1 MKKRT
6 QTLQQGFK
14 PRVTFPGFHHFFD
27 FWTQTSKKS
36 EETTLL
42 IHNYHLSHNNFKPN
56 PHILTQFS
64 STHTVPYLTP
74 PYNKPKKEGE
84 NRMRTKFTT
93 IFAAL
98 LLVCLYPLSAFAI
111 KQGGEMVVAY
121 KDDVVTLDS
130 AIGYDWQNW
139 SIIKSLNTRLMTY
152 EAGTAKLIT
161 DLAEDFTISEDGKE
175 YLFTL
180 RKGVKFHNGR
190 EVTADDVVYSLN
202 RVVNPKTQSPAQG
215 FYKSIEGF
223 DEFSAG
229 KGDSLSGVTKVDDYT
244 VKIRLSEPDATM
256 LHVLALNFSSVIP
269 QEAVEKWGDDY
280 GHHPVGAGPFK
291 LTAWDLGQRL
301 VLERNTDYFLAGV
314 PYLDKITFQ
323 IGLEPTVA
331 LLKLQQGE
339 VDVLGDSIPP
349 SRFVQIMKSPEW
361 SKQVESGSD
370 LQTGYITM
378 NVKMKPFDN
387 VLVRKAVNMAIN
399 KERIVKMINNRAKPA
414 NQPLPPT
421 MPGYDQQ
428 YQGYPYDVEGAM
440 ALLKEAGLADGF
452 ETELYV
458 MNVDP
463 NPRIAQSIQQD
474 LAAIGIKADIKSL
487 GQASVIAAG
496 GEPDQ
501 APMIWSGGMAWIA
514 DFPDPSNFY
523 GPILGCGGAVKGG
536 WNWAWYCNEEIEE
549 MARKADTMSAPGMQ
563 SDRQQLWR
571 EIFIKIMDD
580 APWAPVFN
588 EQRFNMHSKNVAGD
602 QNAFLDPVHIPF
614 NYGWIY
620 SNAAQ

>member
-1 MKKRT
+1 MKKLRI
-6 QTLQQGFK
+6 LILAL
-14 PRVTFPGFHHFFD
+14 VCACLAFP
-27 FWTQTSKKS
+27 
-36 EETTLL
+36 
-42 IHNYHLSHNNFKPN
+42 P
-56 PHILTQFS
+56 
-64 STHTVPYLTP
+64 
-74 PYNKPKKEGE
+74 
-84 NRMRTKFTT
+84 
-93 IFAAL
+93 AAL
-98 LLVCLYPLSAFAI
+98 AI
-111 KQGGEMVVAY
+111 NQGGEMVVAY

-139 SIIKSLNTRLMTY
+139 SIIKSLNARLMTY
-152 EAGTAKLIT
+152 EAGTAKLIE
-161 DLAEDFTISEDGKE
+161 DLAESFSISEDGLTYTFK
-175 YLFTL
+175 L

-190 EVTADDVVYSLN
+190 EVKAQDVVYSLN
-202 RVVNPKTQSPAQG
+202 RVVHPKTQSPAQG
-215 FYKSIEGF
+215 FYKSIKGF
-223 DEFSAG
+223 DEVVAGSA
-229 KGDSLSGVTKVDDYT
+229 DTLSGLSAPDDYT
-244 VKIRLSEPDATM
+244 VELVLTAPDATM

-291 LTAWDLGQRL
+291 MTEWVLGQRL
-301 VLERNTDYFLAGV
+301 VLDRNADYFVPGI

-323 IGLEPTVA
+323 FGLDPTVA

-349 SRFVQIMKSPEW
+349 SRFVEIMNDPEW
-361 SKQVESGSD
+361 SKQVKSGSD

-378 NVKMKPFDN
+378 NVKMAPFDN
-387 VLVRKAVNMAIN
+387 VEVRKAVNMAIN
-399 KERIVKMINNRAKPA
+399 KDRICKMINNRAKPA

-421 MPGYDQQ
+421 MPGYDTG
-428 YQGYPYDVEGAM
+428 YEGYPYKPEEAKKVLA
-440 ALLKEAGLADGF
+440 EAGFPDGF

-463 NPRIAQSIQQD
+463 NPRIAQSIQRD
-474 LAAIGIKADIKSL
+474 LAEIGIKAAIKSL

-536 WNWAWYCNEEIEE
+536 WNWAWFCDEEIEG
-549 MARKADTMSAPGMQ
+549 MARKADSMSDPAMQ
-563 SDRQQLWR
+563 SQREDLWR
-571 EIFIKIMDD
+571 ETFIKIMDH
-580 APWAPVFN
+580 APWVPVFN
-588 EQRFNMHSKNVAGD
+588 EQRFNMHSKNVDGD
-602 QNAFLDPVHIPF
+602 KNAFLDPVHIPF
-614 NYGWIY
+614 NYGYIY